1 MPDAVEQIQELV
13 AQGYSPV
20 AAASIVGRGGGGT
33 TAPAQAPL
41 NDVDAAIQ
49 ATAGKAGM
57 DVPSWR
63 AIAHIE
69 SGLKPGSNAYN
80 PGTQYKGLFQIGS
93 RGSQSEWALHG
104 NGNIYNPM
112 DNANAAASL
121 AAKNNAW
128 FQNRYN
134 RAPSPIET
142 YMMHQ
147 QGPGFYSHGT
157 MTNIAGNTP
166 KGYPIARTPQEFE
179 SMWGGILA
187 KRAGADPSTLY
198 PNESVASST
207 PGIGGGGGGTSG
219 APTNR
224 SLYVPS
230 GADNIVGSA
239 APPSSDATSAS
250 LASSTPDTS
259 SAPGVGGGGVAG
271 ILGQMAKQ
279 SQANT
284 PPPMQLQMPN
294 PITPAMLRARAM
306 AQAMI
311 NQPLGIT
318 GSPTGGP
325 TS

>member
-1 MPDAVEQIQELV
+1 
-13 AQGYSPV
+13 
-20 AAASIVGRGGGGT
+20 
-33 TAPAQAPL
+33 
-41 NDVDAAIQ
+41 
-49 ATAGKAGM
+49 M

-80 PGTQYKGLFQIGS
+80 PGTQYKGLFQVGT

-104 NGNIYNPM
+104 SGNVYNPM

-128 FQNRYN
+128 FQDRYG

-198 PNESVASST
+198 PNQSVASDA
-207 PGIGGGGGGTSG
+207 PGAGSVSKGSGTLPDTSNL
-219 APTNR
+219 P
-224 SLYVPS
+224 LPS
-230 GADNIVGSA
+230 SASAIQASA
-239 APPSSDATSAS
+239 AQPDGTSAS

-259 SAPGVGGGGVAG
+259 SAPVGSGGDVAG
-271 ILGQMAKQ
+271 ILGQLAKQ
-279 SQANT
+279 NQANQ
-284 PPPMQLQMPN
+284 PPPLQPLQFPQVM
-294 PITPAMLRARAM
+294 TPAMLRARQF

-311 NQPLGIT
+311 NQPLTNQTQSSAT
-318 GSPTGGP
+318 GTTP
-325 TS
+325 